1 MTRNEFLEK
10 LASALSSLSGS
21 ERSLVLEYYD
31 EMISDRMEEGM
42 SEAEAVEAMGSI
54 DQILDEAA
62 PEAERTFTEEAARQI
77 SGAPLLFREPVQNIL
92 ANTASANL
100 VLRCALLPDGV
111 TAMIELNLSENLQC
125 RSALNHGRL
134 EIFVENVRRKGF
146 SLRDIFSF
154 TRSSVTVTLAESVLE
169 RAELNASSGD
179 AELAGL
185 TITDCLSI
193 GTASGNIALTSV
205 KVGAFC
211 SLHTTS
217 GNITATSLTG
227 GDEISVETASGDFR
241 ARNLGTS
248 TLRFSAASGDAVLQQ
263 AKCNHIE
270 TGTASGDIRL
280 TDVQCND
287 LSASSASGDITLNA
301 CAASGEVNLHT
312 SSGDIRLNGAS
323 AGRFDISTTSGDIR
337 GSLNGQYAFCASSR
351 SGDIHVPASN
361 GTNPVN
367 VRSTSG
373 DITLRI

>member
-21 ERSLVLEYYD
+21 ERSRVLEYYD

-54 DQILDEAA
+54 DQILNEAA
-62 PEAERTFTEEAARQI
+62 PEAEPAFAEEAAPQI
-77 SGAPLLFREPVQNIL
+77 PGAPLLFREPVESIL
-92 ANTASANL
+92 SNTASATL
-100 VLRCALLPDGV
+100 LLRCAPLPDGA

-125 RSALNHGRL
+125 RSALNRGRL
-134 EIFVENVRRKGF
+134 EIFVETVRRKGF

-154 TRSSVTVTLAESVLE
+154 AHSSVTVTLAESVLE
-169 RAELNASSGD
+169 RAKLNASSGD
-179 AELAGL
+179 AELTGL
-185 TITDCLSI
+185 TFTDCLSI

-211 SLHTTS
+211 CLHTAS
-217 GNITATSLTG
+217 GNITATALTS
-227 GDEISVETASGDFR
+227 GDEISFKTASGDFR

-248 TLRFSAASGDAVLQQ
+248 TLRFSSASGDAVLQQ

-270 TGTASGDIRL
+270 AGTASGDFRL

-287 LSASSASGDITLNA
+287 LTASAASGDMTLSA
-301 CAASGEVNLHT
+301 CTASGEVNLHT
-312 SSGDIRLNGAS
+312 SSGDIRLDSAS
-323 AGRFDISTTSGDIR
+323 AGRFDISTTSGDVR

-351 SGDIHVPASN
+351 SGDVHVPSSN
-361 GTNPVN
+361 GENPVH
-367 VRSTSG
+367 VRSSSG
-373 DITLRI
+373 DITFRI